1 MVEIERIRC
10 EISVEYNIEIVVIC
24 NEESKHSDWAEE
36 DKYITDPKQLEGVSD
51 ILGRAFSPFPEG
63 FFHERVTIYIAACFK
78 EIEPE
83 DGTFLLSTDNPY
95 GIELSR
101 QLMDYTVEHFLKEG
115 FTEEDYQNFKSMNPS
130 DFHYGDPNK
139 SYVYHSDDP
148 YDPNSYFLSL
158 SAQDSPEKDI
168 AEILTAVVNNEA
180 FLHDLVPYT
189 CIHDKIKYCCEQLV
203 KWDEKFA
210 AHPGVQIILG
220 EGQFLR
226 NKYKRTAQ
234 SLR

>member
-36 DKYITDPKQLEGVSD
+36 YITDPKQLESVSD
-51 ILGRAFSPFPEG
+51 ILGRALSPFPEN
-63 FFHERVTIYIAACFK
+63 FFYERVTVYIAARFK

-83 DGTFLLSTDNPY
+83 NDILLLSTEDSS
-95 GIELSR
+95 GEDLSC

-115 FTEEDYQNFKSMNPS
+115 DYRDLESWNPS
-130 DFHYGDPNK
+130 DFHYGVPDEY
-139 SYVYHSDDP
+139 YVYHSDNP

-180 FLHDLVPYT
+180 FLHDLAPYT

-210 AHPGVQIILG
+210 AHPGVQIFLG

-234 SLR
+234 SLS